1 MSSDEVEPFE
11 LHVEQAVLD
20 DLKRRLE
27 FVRWPDG
34 ETVEGWGQGVP
45 IAQAQRLRD
54 YWLNRYD
61 WRRCEA
67 ELNGFGQFRTELDGL
82 KFHFLHVR
90 SPNPDALPLVLTHGW
105 PGSVLEF
112 AKVIRPLTDP
122 AAHGDDAADAFHLV
136 IPSLPGYGFSE
147 RPRQSGWTTER
158 VANAW
163 TTLMRRLG
171 YDRFV
176 AQGGD
181 WGAFVTM
188 NLAGLAP
195 PELKAIHLNLATGG
209 PDASERERLTDD
221 ERARVAALERHR
233 TEGRGYSE
241 QQSTHP
247 QTLGYALADSAMG
260 QAAWIYEKYRE
271 WSDCGDDPSSVFTFD
286 EMLDNIML
294 YWLPNAAASS
304 ARLYWESFRKF
315 TTLVPNV
322 PTGVSL
328 FPKEISR
335 PTRAWAERRLPR
347 IVYWNELS
355 RGGHFAAFEVPDLFV
370 SEMRTYFRAFR

>member
-1 MSSDEVEPFE
+1 MSSNDVEPFE
-11 LHVEQAVLD
+11 LHIEQPVLD

-45 IAQAQRLRD
+45 IAQAQRLCD
-54 YWLNRYD
+54 HWLSRYD

-67 ELNGFGQFRTELDGL
+67 QLNAFGQFRTELDGL

-90 SPNPDALPLVLTHGW
+90 SPSPDALPLVLTHGW

-147 RPRQSGWTTER
+147 RPRQSGWTTDR
-158 VANAW
+158 VAGAW
-163 TTLMRRLG
+163 ITLMRRLG
-171 YDRFV
+171 YERFV

-221 ERARVAALERHR
+221 ERARLAGLERHR
-233 TEGRGYSE
+233 AEGRGYSE

-247 QTLGYALADSAMG
+247 QTLGYALADSAIG
-260 QAAWIYEKYRE
+260 QGAWIYEKYRE
-271 WSDCGDDPSSVFTFD
+271 WSDCGDDPLSVFTLD

-315 TTLVPNV
+315 TSLVPNV

-335 PTRAWAERRLPR
+335 PTRAWAERRLPH

-370 SEMRTYFRAFR
+370 SEMRTYFRRFR